1 MDAVHCLGVLVVDAL
16 SGPINAYPVPG
27 VTPQINTQ
35 QVKFLPGGG
44 AANTSCAI
52 AQMGLSVGA
61 FSKVGQDG
69 NGAFLLAELK
79 RNGVDTSQ
87 IREAS
92 GESTPFTFVGVHPN
106 GERSFIHTPGCNL
119 TFASTDIDVDELYRC
134 RILVYQDFWVLP
146 QLDGPSAGKILA
158 GARERGV
165 MTLLDEC
172 YGLGPRRDIFEAV
185 LPHCDLLL
193 PSYDDMRVIYP
204 GLGPGEIAAHLRTL
218 GAGQVV
224 LKMGREGCLVSTAK
238 GNVRLASVAADIVD
252 TTGAGDCFD
261 AGCAA
266 ALIDGLDLVAAAK
279 VGGLAAAACIRNVGG
294 AVGIPEVHPVNKG
307 SAVMQG
313 IFYSV

>member
-16 SGPINAYPVPG
+16 SGPIKAYPVPG
-27 VTPQINTQ
+27 VTPQVNTEH
-35 QVKFLPGGG
+35 VKFLPGGG

-52 AQMGLSVGA
+52 AQMGVSVGV
-61 FSKVGQDG
+61 FSKVGRDS
-69 NGAFLLAELK
+69 NGAFVRAELE
-79 RNGVDTSQ
+79 RNGVDVSQ
-87 IREAS
+87 IREAP

-119 TFASTDIDVDELYRC
+119 TFSSSDLDLDQLYRC

-146 QLDGPSAGKILA
+146 ELDGPSAGKILA
-158 GARERGV
+158 AARERGV
-165 MTLLDEC
+165 MTILDEC
-172 YGLGPRRDIFEAV
+172 YGLGPRRDIFEAA
-185 LPHCDLLL
+185 LPHCDVVL

-204 GLGPGEIAAHLRTL
+204 GLGPGEVGAHLRQQ
-218 GAGQVV
+218 GARQVV

-238 GNVRLASVAADIVD
+238 ADVRLASVATKIVD

-266 ALIDGLDLVAAAK
+266 ALLAGLDLVGAAK

-294 AVGIPEVHPVNKG
+294 AVGIPKYATLIE
-307 SAVMQG
+307 ALL
-313 IFYSV
+313 